1 MTELITAMAAKVDG
15 RVVLWEVDA
24 AHPGGEVF
32 IASDGRAVQVAPT
45 ARVQKALAD
54 GALLKM
60 QAGDDTQSSDPKTPP
75 TDAPPFEG
83 YDALSAGQVVER
95 LAGLTDEEKA
105 AVRTYEAAHKNRK
118 TVLEALG

>member
-1 MTELITAMAAKVDG
+1 MTELIMAMAAKVDG

-24 AHPGGEVF
+24 AHPEGEVF
-32 IASDGRAVQVAPT
+32 IAGDGRAVQVAPT

-54 GALLKM
+54 GVLLKM
-60 QAGDDTQSSDPKTPP
+60 QTGDDTHSSDAKTP
-75 TDAPPFEG
+75 PPFEG

-95 LAGLTDEEKA
+95 LATLSPEEKA

-118 TVLEALG
+118 TVLEALV